1 MRLYETYGDL
11 DYAWINC
18 CEAGMY
24 TVLDQAANEG
34 AETDHDLIV
43 DLEVGGYGANGDWV
57 ETDCPNGPIYGLL
70 LLSERAIAAFG
81 PMLTD
86 AGYFFSTR
94 LTATTRYK
102 LFICQRQIDALDQ
115 ERSELTRF
123 DDGGVWNVL
132 RHELD
137 DDLLQGM
144 DVLRLKHLR
153 ARFFVSDRFVAV
165 AKAHGLTGFVF
176 TEVWS
181 SDTGGVPLPLPGI
194 PVEQV
199 RGEFARNAQKK
210 RQALRKELARRR
222 HIGQMQAGRA
232 RRAVKTGSPKP

>member
-1 MRLYETYGDL
+1 MRLYEAFGDF

-18 CEAGMY
+18 IDVSMY
-24 TVLDQAANEG
+24 MVLDQAANEG
-34 AETDHDLIV
+34 AKVERDLVIG
-43 DLEVGGYGANGDWV
+43 LEVGGYGANGDWV
-57 ETDCPNGPIYGLL
+57 ETDCPKGPAYGAL

-86 AGYFFSTR
+86 AGCFIDTR
-94 LTATTRYK
+94 LAATTRYK
-102 LFICQRQIDALDQ
+102 MFICQREIDALDQ

-123 DDGGVWNVL
+123 DDGGVWDVL

-137 DDLLQGM
+137 ADLLQGM
-144 DVLRLKHLR
+144 DVLRLKHRR
-153 ARFFVSDRFVAV
+153 ARLFVSDRFVTV
-165 AKAHGLTGFVF
+165 AEAHGLTGFVF

-181 SDTGGVPLPLPGI
+181 SDTGGVPLTLRGI
-194 PVEQV
+194 PIEQV
-199 RGEFARNAQKK
+199 RGEFARDAQKK

-222 HIGQMQAGRA
+222 HVGQMQASQA